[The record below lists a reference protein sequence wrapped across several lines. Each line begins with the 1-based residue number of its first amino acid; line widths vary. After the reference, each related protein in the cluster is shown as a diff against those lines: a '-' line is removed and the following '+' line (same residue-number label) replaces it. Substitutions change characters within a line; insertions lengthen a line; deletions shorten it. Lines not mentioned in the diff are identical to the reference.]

1 MHRAHAVGMRMAQ
14 ASWRS
19 AAVVFVVSWLIAGP
33 CLSHEHLT
41 IEVGRDGDFITVKGS
56 ADLKA
61 DVQIAWEVLSNYDD
75 LARFIPDIQSSRV
88 LKRDAGGLL
97 VEQKGEFGVLFFR
110 HAVDVTMEVSE
121 EPPRRIVARAVSGS
135 MKNMET
141 RYDLLPSENGVRLGY
156 YGRFVPDFFI
166 PPLIGLT
173 IVRRTLERRFR
184 AMADEIERRDALARD
199 KPRR

>member
-1 MHRAHAVGMRMAQ
+1 MSMAQ
-14 ASWRS
+14 AYWRS
-19 AAVVFVVSWLIAGP
+19 AAVVFVASWLIAGP

-41 IEVGRDGDFITVKGS
+41 IEVGRDGDFITVRGS

-75 LARFIPDIQSSRV
+75 LARFIPDIRSSRV

-110 HAVDVTMEVSE
+110 HAVEVTMEVSE

-135 MKNMET
+135 MKDMET
-141 RYDLLPSENGVRLGY
+141 RYDLLPSENGVKLGY

-166 PPLIGLT
+166 PPLIGLA

-199 KPRR
+199 KPRQ